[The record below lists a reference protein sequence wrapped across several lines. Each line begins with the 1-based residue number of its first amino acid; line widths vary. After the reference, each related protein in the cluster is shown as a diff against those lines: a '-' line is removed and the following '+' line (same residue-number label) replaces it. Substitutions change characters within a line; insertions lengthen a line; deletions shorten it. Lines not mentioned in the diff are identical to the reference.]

1 MNYAI
6 IINQAGLLGVLLSG
20 IMLATSG
27 VFLGLQRYVVRH
39 NIDPSAINALF
50 IAGAA
55 GLVVSGGAWFLTR
68 GRSKHFGRREALLL
82 VALSWLGGALLGA
95 LPFWIWAISR
105 PDALD
110 PHPFESFVNCYFES
124 MSGLTTTGATVL
136 SNIESL
142 PSSLLL
148 WRAFTHWLGGLG
160 IVVLFVAVLPGLGVG
175 GKRLFQIEAPGP
187 VPEGLQPHIRET
199 ARWLWMIYVG
209 LTIAEIMLLW
219 QVAGMDGFDAICH
232 TFATLATGGF
242 STMNASI
249 GAYHH
254 TPAVDVIVIVFM
266 LLAGINFGLYYR
278 LCRGNLSAI
287 RDDVEVRVYLGMLLA
302 GMVIVCGAL
311 ALSHTPLVMTDKVT
325 LESSYGEI
333 LRQGIFTT
341 ISVQTTTGFCTADF
355 NQWPFIAKAVL
366 LVLMFVGGS
375 SGSTAGGIKV
385 IRIWLAIRVLSAEIE
400 RVFRPHI
407 VRPLRIG
414 GRSVPEELRLGAV
427 AYVLGILLLFGLG
440 SITIMSLE
448 QLNPESD
455 CDIISAATSCVA
467 TLCNVGPGL
476 GKVGAVENYAWF
488 STGSKMV
495 MCILMAL
502 GRLEVFAIIVL
513 LSPAFWKRN

>member
-1 MNYAI
+1 MNYGI

-27 VFLGLQRYVVRH
+27 VFLGLQLYVVRP
-39 NIDPSAINALF
+39 IESSAINALF
-50 IAGAA
+50 VAGAA
-55 GLVVSGGAWFLTR
+55 GLLVSGAAWFFSR
-68 GRSKHFGRREALLL
+68 GRSKHFGPREALLL
-82 VALSWLGGALLGA
+82 VALSWFGGALLGA
-95 LPFWIWAISR
+95 LPFWIWASNQ
-105 PDALD
+105 PEKLDA
-110 PHPFESFVNCYFES
+110 HPFESFVNCYFES

-136 SNIESL
+136 GDIESL

-148 WRAFTHWLGGLG
+148 WRAFTQWLGGLG

-175 GKRLFQIEAPGP
+175 GKRLFQIETPGP
-187 VPEGLQPHIRET
+187 APEGLQPHIRET

-209 LTIAEIMLLW
+209 LTLAEILLLW
-219 QVAGMDGFDAICH
+219 QVAGMDAFDAICH

-278 LCRGNLSAI
+278 ICRGNLSAV
-287 RDDVEVRVYLGMLLA
+287 RDDVEIRVYLGILLT

-311 ALSHTPLVMTDKVT
+311 LLSRNPLVMTDNVT
-325 LESSYGEI
+325 QKSYGEI

-355 NQWPFIAKAVL
+355 NQWPVIAKAVL
-366 LVLMFVGGS
+366 LMLRFVGGS

-407 VRPLRIG
+407 VRPLRVG
-414 GRSVPEELRLGAV
+414 GRSVPQELRLGAV

-440 SITIMSLE
+440 SVTIMSLE

-455 CDIISAATSCVA
+455 CDFISAATSCVA

-476 GKVGAVENYAWF
+476 GKVGPVENYGWF
-488 STGSKMV
+488 SAGSKVV
-495 MCILMAL
+495 MCVLMAL

-513 LSPAFWKRN
+513 LSPTFWKRN